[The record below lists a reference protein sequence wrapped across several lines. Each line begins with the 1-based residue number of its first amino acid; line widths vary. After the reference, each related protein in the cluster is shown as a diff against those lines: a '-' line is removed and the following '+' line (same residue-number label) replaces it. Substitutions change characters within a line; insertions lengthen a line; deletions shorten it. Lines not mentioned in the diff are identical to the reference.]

1 MWTSSGARLIRSRQ
15 PASSVRSWRNSRR
28 VSSTNPT
35 RAGISS
41 GCWSNS
47 RNTTSRS
54 SCGIEAGA
62 TSRSPRSSSS
72 GRSAPRGRK
81 STSRSSRPRSGRTC
95 APTCR
100 SFYYLRLHGRNAAEW
115 WKHEKSE
122 DRYNYLYSAD
132 ELKPFAEAAGEAS
145 RAVKK
150 AYSLRQQSLLGQGRG
165 QCGHPQASTRTAA
178 ARRVPGGVRRA
189 LSRPEG
195 AREVAAAVAH
205 SFTEA
210 FLSTSVF

>member
-1 MWTSSGARLIRSRQ
+1 MAVELRH
-15 PASSVRSWRNSRR
+15 RSWSDEP
-28 VSSTNPT
+28 VATFELLETFGAAWTQIDEPKFKSSI
-35 RAGISS
+35 RQDL
-41 GCWSNS
+41 
-47 RNTTSRS
+47 
-54 SCGIEAGA
+54 
-62 TSRSPRSSSS
+62 
-72 GRSAPRGRK
+72 
-81 STSRSSRPRSGRTC
+81 RPNV
-95 APTCR
+95 R

-145 RAVKK
+145 RVGQEGV
-150 AYSLRQQSLLGQGRG
+150 SLRQQSLLGQGRG
-165 QCGHPQASTRTAA
+165 QCGHPQTSTRTAA
-178 ARRVPGGVRRA
+178 ARRVPGGIRRA

-205 SFTEA
+205 SLTEA